1 MFLQRILYIIGSRCD
16 SILSKEKVVNKM
28 KVLTLTAKC
37 GMGHFQCAKAIEEQL
52 KKDFYLADVECVDI
66 YEIKFDDKSELFY
79 KCYNTIVESGNLLY
93 NLAYKK
99 ITKNN
104 QNPTL
109 TKIMSKILLDDFS
122 RFIKIKNPDIVI
134 STYSFTSQLMSLYK
148 EKTGSQIPLITW
160 ITDVKPHNGWVNFNT
175 DKYIIADEVTKEE
188 LQKLGIDVNKI
199 KIGGIPIS
207 NKFDFEIS
215 KNKNN
220 KKNILVMGGGLGLL
234 PKKMKFYEKL
244 ASLPDVEVTIVTGK
258 NKKLYHKLIDKFPT
272 LNILGYV
279 NNIDYLMQNSDILL
293 TKAGGITTFEAIYN
307 ETPMIVFKP
316 FLEQEVHNAEYISNK
331 EIGYVLPSKM
341 KRCQKDIDLIL
352 EIVENDD
359 LLEDMKYNIR
369 KIKNGIDSNVL
380 EETILEESVQKC

>member
-1 MFLQRILYIIGSRCD
+1 MKSHTFSNVLQRIFYIIANEYD
-16 SILSKEKVVNKM
+16 TFYQKKKVVNKM

-37 GMGHFQCAKAIEEQL
+37 GMGHFQCAKAIEEQI

-122 RFIKIKNPDIVI
+122 RFIEIKNPDIVI

-175 DKYIIADEVTKEE
+175 DKYIIADEVTKKE
-188 LQKLGIDVNKI
+188 LQ
-199 KIGGIPIS
+199 
-207 NKFDFEIS
+207 
-215 KNKNN
+215 
-220 KKNILVMGGGLGLL
+220 
-234 PKKMKFYEKL
+234 
-244 ASLPDVEVTIVTGK
+244 
-258 NKKLYHKLIDKFPT
+258 
-272 LNILGYV
+272 
-279 NNIDYLMQNSDILL
+279 
-293 TKAGGITTFEAIYN
+293 
-307 ETPMIVFKP
+307 
-316 FLEQEVHNAEYISNK
+316 
-331 EIGYVLPSKM
+331 
-341 KRCQKDIDLIL
+341 
-352 EIVENDD
+352 
-359 LLEDMKYNIR
+359 
-369 KIKNGIDSNVL
+369 
-380 EETILEESVQKC
+380 